1 MRRVSVPVEQL
12 FVVERVQRILEI
24 PIEEPLPEMEHI
36 QTHSVVWVPSQSIAI
51 YVVMQVCNT
60 NLSTQH
66 SNKMSS

>member
-1 MRRVSVPVEQL
+1 MPVEKL

-24 PIEEPLPEMEHI
+24 PIEEPLSEVDHI

-51 YVVMQVCNT
+51 YVVMHVCNP

-66 SNKMSS
+66 SYNMSR